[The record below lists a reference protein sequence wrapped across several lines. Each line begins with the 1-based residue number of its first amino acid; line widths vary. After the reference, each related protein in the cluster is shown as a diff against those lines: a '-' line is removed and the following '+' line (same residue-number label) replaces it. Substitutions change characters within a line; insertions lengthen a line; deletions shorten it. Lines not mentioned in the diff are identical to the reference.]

1 MVYVL
6 LFILGIVMGAF
17 VTYFINRRNVSG
29 ALVIDLRNP
38 NNDQPFLLELQEN
51 VNSVYQKK
59 RITLIVVK
67 K

>member
-1 MVYVL
+1 
-6 LFILGIVMGAF
+6 MGAF

>member
-1 MVYVL
+1 MVYIMF
-6 LFILGIVMGAF
+6 FILGIVIGAF
-17 VTYFINRRNVSG
+17 ITYFINRQNVSG

>member
-1 MVYVL
+1 MIYVL
-6 LFILGIVMGAF
+6 LFILGIVIGVF